1 MKRAK
6 KLLSL
11 LIAAILLVSLS
22 SCGGSKGGGENEAA
36 LGKYNALTYSFGD
49 MTLDATGDWLEL
61 KSKGKATISVDG
73 DEFACKWKLNGTDFT
88 LEERGDIFKGTLENG
103 VIELNLEGIVYTF
116 AKPGFEPATSP
127 ESEEAPVVTAAQDLA
142 DSEYAD
148 EIAYWNGDW
157 YGWWWITSAAGDWAH
172 LSEKYYDMY
181 CTINLDADGM
191 GQMMFWDD
199 DAGLMKLE
207 VKLDTNN
214 SAPHGILVS
223 TKGYLWDFDYKPG
236 EWVIDV
242 EDMTVTQHED
252 FDPKEGVTVVDKA
265 GNTINDRLQVIYND
279 VDMSRV
285 GTYEVV
291 YEASDEEGRSTIQSI
306 SVKVLRNTGYQ
317 PGTTDPTPDDPEDE
331 GFSPLGTVLIAVA
344 SVVVLGGAAVTFFM
358 IKRKA

>member
-1 MKRAK
+1 M
-6 KLLSL
+6 
-11 LIAAILLVSLS
+11 
-22 SCGGSKGGGENEAA
+22 
-36 LGKYNALTYSFGD
+36 
-49 MTLDATGDWLEL
+49 
-61 KSKGKATISVDG
+61 
-73 DEFACKWKLNGTDFT
+73 
-88 LEERGDIFKGTLENG
+88 
-103 VIELNLEGIVYTF
+103 
-116 AKPGFEPATSP
+116 PATSP
-127 ESEEAPVVTAAQDLA
+127 EAEQAPVVTAAQDLA

-242 EDMTVTQHED
+242 EDNGLDYENLWTFE
-252 FDPKEGVTVVDKA
+252 
-265 GNTINDRLQVIYND
+265 
-279 VDMSRV
+279 
-285 GTYEVV
+285 GTY
-291 YEASDEEGRSTIQSI
+291 I
-306 SVKVLRNTGYQ
+306 
-317 PGTTDPTPDDPEDE
+317 DPTPDEAGSQFDYFICMRPWGQNWDDIEDAGERPPGYDWYVGELSSGNTMPE
-331 GFSPLGTVLIAVA
+331 GLGYGVLSP
-344 SVVVLGGAAVTFFM
+344 
-358 IKRKA
+358 